1 MGPAPYL
8 VFAGHGVHLARYL
21 CDRAGIAVDAGD
33 AELAAQVGDLTAMEV
48 DVDLDGLATA
58 LVGRLVLQY

>member
-1 MGPAPYL
+1 MTSRDRLMAIW
-8 VFAGHGVHLARYL
+8 
-21 CDRAGIAVDAGD
+21 RAGLDAVDAGD
-33 AELAAQVGDLTAMEV
+33 AELVAQVGDLPVMEV